1 MKPLSSIITAL
12 AIMGSGIFAN
22 EAKAEDPT
30 PIIDMT
36 DLSTDNVSVSLNMGS
51 KHVQQSSYY
60 DWFSNEKIPYNETNP
75 GLGIQ
80 YDFATVASKSAR
92 LYVTAGGYENSF
104 YETTYYAGLGI
115 VTDNHRF
122 LGPRLDF
129 GAELHATHGYRTLDG
144 DKPAILPLPH
154 LFAEYEIKKNFNL
167 RVGYLPSHI
176 GEKLGFI
183 PDGEAVDVITFSAN
197 YKFGN

>member
-1 MKPLSSIITAL
+1 MRFDMNRICKL
-12 AIMGSGIFAN
+12 AGVRNHSNKRRGSGLIR
-22 EAKAEDPT
+22 E
-30 PIIDMT
+30 
-36 DLSTDNVSVSLNMGS
+36 
-51 KHVQQSSYY
+51 Q
-60 DWFSNEKIPYNETNP
+60 
-75 GLGIQ
+75 
-80 YDFATVASKSAR
+80 
-92 LYVTAGGYENSF
+92 AG
-104 YETTYYAGLGI
+104 
-115 VTDNHRF
+115 DD
-122 LGPRLDF
+122 LDF